1 MSPFSRFVRW
11 LLRHSF
17 ARFAAVGTVGYM
29 VDAAVLALDTRWLGM
44 DPYSGRVL
52 SIFVAMTFTWLGN
65 RYLTFARRRAHGA
78 AGTARE
84 WLKFIGAN
92 AVGGLINYS
101 VYAALVHSGPPPWD
115 DKYAAQFLGVLAG
128 LLFNFTLSRFFVFRT
143 PPPL

>member
-65 RYLTFARRRAHGA
+65 RYLTFAQRRAHGA
-78 AGTARE
+78 GAIARE

-92 AVGGLINYS
+92 AVGAVINYG
-101 VYAALVHSGPPPWD
+101 VYAALVHSGPPPLD
-115 DKYAAQFLGVLAG
+115 DKYAAQFLGVLAA
-128 LLFNFTLSRFFVFRT
+128 LIFNFTLSKKLVFKG
-143 PPPL
+143 PL